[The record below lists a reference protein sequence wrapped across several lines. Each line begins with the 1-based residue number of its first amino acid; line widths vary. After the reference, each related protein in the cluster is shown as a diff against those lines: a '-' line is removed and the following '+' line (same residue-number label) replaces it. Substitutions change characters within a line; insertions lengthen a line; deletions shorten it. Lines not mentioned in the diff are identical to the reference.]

1 MGVPAPCVFP
11 RHPSVPLEDRSTA
24 WSTYSEIVSS
34 SFFGD
39 LRVVLRGSR
48 FRRLFGTRLV
58 SQFSDG
64 VYQAG
69 LAGFVFFNPEQHT
82 SAWAV
87 AAAFAVLLLPFSV
100 VAPFAGVLIDRW
112 PRRQVLLF
120 SALTKAAL
128 GVVSAV
134 LVAQG
139 AGPEFFIAA
148 LLVLSVN
155 RFFLSGL
162 SAGLPYVVPREK
174 LMMANAVTPTCGT
187 VASSLGT
194 GWGLLIG
201 MIGGEEALGTGII
214 LFVAALGFAAA
225 GAVSLALRRRE
236 LGPHLEEEPEEI
248 RTAVRHVVRG
258 MVGGVR
264 HIWSRTPARDGLA
277 TMGVHRVLFGVCTLL
292 TLLLYNN
299 TFTGGGVAGLAGFSV
314 AAALLAIGFFLG
326 AVATPW
332 ATGRMSA
339 STWIASLLATAA
351 IALVL
356 FGLPFSVLLFPVAS
370 FVLGFVSQA
379 VKVTVDTLVQRH
391 VEDVFRGRVFS
402 VHDVLFNATFVLGAA
417 IAATFVPPSGVSVP
431 VLCAMVLVYAALA
444 AAWWIR
450 ARRPVATEQG
460 TGPET
465 EKTP

>member
-1 MGVPAPCVFP
+1 M
-11 RHPSVPLEDRSTA
+11 
-24 WSTYSEIVSS
+24 
-34 SFFGD
+34 
-39 LRVVLRGSR
+39 
-48 FRRLFGTRLV
+48 

-82 SAWAV
+82 SAGAV

-112 PRRQVLLF
+112 PRRQALLF
-120 SALTKAAL
+120 SALIKAAL

-139 AGPEFFIAA
+139 ADAAFFVAA

-162 SAGLPYVVPREK
+162 SAGLPYVVSRDK

-194 GWGLLIG
+194 GVGLAIG
-201 MIGGEEALGTGII
+201 MLGGEEALGTGII
-214 LFVAALGFAAA
+214 LFAAAVGFAAA
-225 GAVSLALRRRE
+225 GAVSLTLRYRE
-236 LGPHLEEEPEEI
+236 LGPHLEEEPEEV
-248 RTAVRHVVRG
+248 RAAVRHVVWG
-258 MVGGVR
+258 MISGVR
-264 HIWSRTPARDGLA
+264 HVWARGPARDGLA
-277 TMGVHRVLFGVCTLL
+277 TMGVHRVLFGISTLL

-332 ATGRMSA
+332 ATARMSA
-339 STWIASLLATAA
+339 STWIASLVATAA
-351 IALVL
+351 VTLVA
-356 FGLPFSVLLFPVAS
+356 FGLPFSAALFPVAA
-370 FVLGFVSQA
+370 FILGFVSQA

-391 VEDVFRGRVFS
+391 VADAFRGRVFS
-402 VHDVLFNATFVLGAA
+402 VYDVLFNATFVLGAA
-417 IAATFVPPSGVSVP
+417 TAAVFVPPSGISVP
-431 VLCAMVLVYAALA
+431 VVCAMVLVYAVLA
-444 AAWWIR
+444 VAWGVR
-450 ARRPVATEQG
+450 ARRGFASMG
-460 TGPET
+460 KSAWPEV
-465 EKTP
+465 ERSP

>member
-1 MGVPAPCVFP
+1 M
-11 RHPSVPLEDRSTA
+11 
-24 WSTYSEIVSS
+24 
-34 SFFGD
+34 SFYGD

-82 SAWAV
+82 SAGAV

-112 PRRQVLLF
+112 PRRQVLLL
-120 SALTKAAL
+120 SSLVKAVLA
-128 GVVSAV
+128 VVSA
-134 LVAQG
+134 LVVSG
-139 AGPEFFIAA
+139 GEGPAFLVAA

-162 SAGLPYVVPREK
+162 SAGLPYVVSRDK

-194 GWGLLIG
+194 GAGLAVG
-201 MIGGEEALGTGII
+201 MVAGATALGTG
-214 LFVAALGFAAA
+214 LVLFAAA
-225 GAVSLALRRRE
+225 VGFTGAALVSLTLGRRE
-236 LGPHLEEEPEEI
+236 LGPHLEREPEEV
-248 RTAVRHVVRG
+248 RAAVHSAVLG
-258 MVGGVR
+258 MVAGVR
-264 HIWSRTPARDGLA
+264 HIWARPAARDALA
-277 TMGVHRVLFGVCTLL
+277 TIGGHRVLFGVSTLL

-314 AAALLAIGFFLG
+314 AAGLLAIGFFLG

-332 ATGRMSA
+332 ATARMA
-339 STWIASLLATAA
+339 PGTWIALQLAAA
-351 IALVL
+351 AVALVV
-356 FGLPFSVLLFPVAS
+356 FGLPFSPALFPVAA
-370 FVLGFVSQA
+370 FVLGFVSQG

-391 VEDVFRGRVFS
+391 VDDAFRGRVFS
-402 VHDVLFNATFVLGAA
+402 VYDVLFNATFVLGAA
-417 IAATFVPPSGVSVP
+417 LAAALVPPSGVSAAV
-431 VLCAMVLVYAALA
+431 VGAMALA
-444 AAWWIR
+444 FLLLSTAWTVRGLRRDPVPARSAAESTLGAEAAVR
-450 ARRPVATEQG
+450 EGTPFPPHRPR
-460 TGPET
+460 
-465 EKTP
+465 

>member
-11 RHPSVPLEDRSTA
+11 RHPSVPFEDRSTA

-87 AAAFAVLLLPFSV
+87 AAAFAVLLLPFAV
-100 VAPFAGVLIDRW
+100 VLIDRW

-162 SAGLPYVVPREK
+162 SAGLPCVVPREK

-187 VASSLGT
+187 VASSLGP

-214 LFVAALGFAAA
+214 LFVAALGFAA
-225 GAVSLALRRRE
+225 
-236 LGPHLEEEPEEI
+236 
-248 RTAVRHVVRG
+248 
-258 MVGGVR
+258 
-264 HIWSRTPARDGLA
+264 
-277 TMGVHRVLFGVCTLL
+277 
-292 TLLLYNN
+292 
-299 TFTGGGVAGLAGFSV
+299 
-314 AAALLAIGFFLG
+314 
-326 AVATPW
+326 
-332 ATGRMSA
+332 
-339 STWIASLLATAA
+339 
-351 IALVL
+351 
-356 FGLPFSVLLFPVAS
+356 
-370 FVLGFVSQA
+370 
-379 VKVTVDTLVQRH
+379 
-391 VEDVFRGRVFS
+391 
-402 VHDVLFNATFVLGAA
+402 
-417 IAATFVPPSGVSVP
+417 
-431 VLCAMVLVYAALA
+431 
-444 AAWWIR
+444 
-450 ARRPVATEQG
+450 
-460 TGPET
+460 
-465 EKTP
+465 